1 MFLFSKFFALL
12 APLLLLF
19 VWDQA
24 NTILVEMSTML
35 PSLFFTLTLITLNLA
50 MMLVSLYWKRLPLT
64 ACQLNNIIIRKGLF
78 RLSSNYLLQMSK
90 FCFRA
95 SPVSLPSSAMS
106 IPEGAMFVVSGW
118 GTTSESGPLSD
129 TLRYNVH
136 VFEASFVWH
145 RN

>member
-1 MFLFSKFFALL
+1 MFPFSISFTLL

-24 NTILVEMSTML
+24 NMILVEMSTML
-35 PSLFFTLTLITLNLA
+35 LRLFFTLTLIILNLT

-78 RLSSNYLLQMSK
+78 RLSSNYFLQMSK

-129 TLRYNVH
+129 TLRYH
-136 VFEASFVWH
+136 V
-145 RN
+145 